1 MSYNSTTEKY
11 DHSIENDQDKII
23 AQNLEF
29 EELEV
34 SYDSILEKCNCDKG
48 YDLSIE
54 INGQL
59 AKDEKLI
66 DEILINDLT
75 QKLKLEG

>member
-1 MSYNSTTEKY
+1 MSYNSTIEKY
-11 DHSIENDQDKII
+11 DHSIENDQNKII

-48 YDLSIE
+48 YDSSIE

-75 QKLKLEG
+75 QEFKLEG